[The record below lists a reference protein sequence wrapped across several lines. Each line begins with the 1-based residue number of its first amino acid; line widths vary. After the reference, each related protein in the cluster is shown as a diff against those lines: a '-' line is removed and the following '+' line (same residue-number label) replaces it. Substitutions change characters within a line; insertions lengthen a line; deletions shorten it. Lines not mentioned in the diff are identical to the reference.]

1 MTLAAALLALWPWLA
16 GVPVEPLR
24 AVEVAAA
31 DFAVPLEMLAAVC
44 WQESRLSLAP
54 RYASL
59 CGVRVGHRYVR
70 DDGQSATI
78 AARTLARSRARCG
91 TWARA
96 VADACVG
103 RTRRAAADV
112 LDIDLRTLYRWLPE
126 LRVVAPTLAARLDD
140 RDATP
145 VDR

>member
-24 AVEVAAA
+24 AVEIAAA
-31 DFAVPLEMLAAVC
+31 DYGVPLDVLAAVC

-78 AARTLARSRARCG
+78 AARTLARAHARCG
-91 TWARA
+91 TWLRA
-96 VADACVG
+96 VAAYRADGHCG
-103 RTRRAAADV
+103 AAAG
-112 LDIDLRTLYRWLPE
+112 LPYAA
-126 LRVVAPTLAARLDD
+126 RVVALAGRL
-140 RDATP
+140 RRAM
-145 VDR
+145 RGS